1 MTENLDKAIEI
12 AAVSEAPRQSYSTV
26 AKVIETLSHAA
37 TVFGIIII
45 IWQLN
50 LDSDQRKAENS
61 LQLVERFHSGSLS
74 EDTDVINTF
83 SFSRREQLVA
93 FRRLGGA
100 QDVETKRRWGED
112 EVAKFAEEAAQ
123 PDIYVSIYDISA
135 FFNEMKTCVEN
146 NVCDK
151 NILRAYF
158 TDYAQGFMDI
168 FGNVISSLERDTSTN
183 NLGVGL
189 RYFADMDS
197 GDAQ

>member
-1 MTENLDKAIEI
+1 MVGDLDKAIEL
-12 AAVSEAPRQSYSTV
+12 AVVPKVPRQSYGVV
-26 AKVIETLSHAA
+26 ARAIETLSHAA
-37 TVFGIIII
+37 TVFGILII

-50 LDSDQRKAENS
+50 LDADQRKAENS

-74 EDTDVINTF
+74 EDTDIINTF

-112 EVAKFAEEAAQ
+112 EVGRFAEEATN

-146 NVCDK
+146 GVCDES
-151 NILRAYF
+151 ILRAYF
-158 TDYAQGFMDI
+158 TDYAQGFMGI

-183 NLGVGL
+183 NLGDGL
-189 RYFADMDS
+189 RYFANM
-197 GDAQ
+197 GTVDAK